1 MDIYPWLLSY
11 DNVLIAFRV
20 FSQRIDRK
28 TLLGNGTAC
37 TVYVKRS
44 AKRLPSTI
52 NQMLQEFRKD
62 GLNAPLNAFNILEI
76 TENSNA
82 RRLSH
87 TVHRVLKYRLK
98 SPDVDIT
105 FYPHRDDSAIQRPP
119 PVFELE
125 CGPEHIT
132 LQYLLGTV
140 DIPEAGYDDNA
151 RLINE
156 WLHQLG
162 LDATPELQKKIGL
175 EQVMVWVGDQLTVD
189 RLRNLARFRAE
200 DENSFERLDWLVS
213 PPGWLHICMAF
224 ANSIHKQHIGSRTS
238 KGRGL
243 SAAFSALGRKGLE
256 KTKTQGP
263 FFHDLDETLHI
274 IAEAQFRELWLLVG
288 GVSNL
293 ADLQKIV
300 SEHASS
306 TALAMNRAKKQV
318 DELKEQSIMFLR
330 DVLPY
335 ILLRTDLIPEML
347 YRFMLELLQGL
358 NREWPPE
365 LRCVFICSAVDWIS

>member
-87 TVHRVLKYRLK
+87 TVHR

-200 DENSFERLDWLVS
+200 DDNSFER
-213 PPGWLHICMAF
+213 
-224 ANSIHKQHIGSRTS
+224 RTS

-347 YRFMLELLQGL
+347 YRFVGGNNSKYPHREMLELLQG
-358 NREWPPE
+358 
-365 LRCVFICSAVDWIS
+365 

>member
-1 MDIYPWLLSY
+1 MSQIGP
-11 DNVLIAFRV
+11 AEKV
-20 FSQRIDRK
+20 FVDRPK
-28 TLLGNGTAC
+28 DASRDGTAC

-132 LQYLLGTV
+132 LQYLLERLTSPRPGMT
-140 DIPEAGYDDNA
+140 IMP

-200 DENSFERLDWLVS
+200 DDNSFERLDWLVS

-274 IAEAQFRELWLLVG
+274 IAEAQFR
-288 GVSNL
+288 NPP
-293 ADLQKIV
+293 LQTGRKDCF
-300 SEHASS
+300 EHASS

-335 ILLRTDLIPEML
+335 ILLRTVIKHGRCWINGGFNSRDVVPLRGRKQLKVPHRE
-347 YRFMLELLQGL
+347 MLELLQGL
-358 NREWPPE
+358 NRNGHLSFVTSYEVIV
-365 LRCVFICSAVDWIS
+365 R